1 MGLVSTNKSAEQFC
15 ADGRDQALLRIWD
28 WTWCRLQG
36 LRDSFDLTLA
46 SLLFRTNCL
55 ALTAICNRCQHTPPL
70 ATRHC
75 STVARCPGLSGKS
88 PSMPLC
94 CCCCCCCC
102 CSCMLSSAC
111 APSVIRPLAALC
123 SPSCASS
130 PGAPC
135 LPMSGPARA
144 AVSSAVSAGSAELLK
159 AVTAVAIA
167 PGSVGC
173 LGLWS
178 CCDRDPD
185 ASSCDPTNTR
195 ADILSQMSVVIAAWK
210 ECCDVI
216 FRACQRFGMQ
226 ISQSLLLPAHIAWP
240 SVKRNLRWILEC
252 MLKQGTSM
260 QRDFYSFKM
269 VLCAPD

>member
-94 CCCCCCCC
+94 CCCCCCCT
-102 CSCMLSSAC
+102 LSSAC
-111 APSVIRPLAALC
+111 SPSVTLPLAALC

-130 PGAPC
+130 PGGPC
-135 LPMSGPARA
+135 LPMSGPAPA
-144 AVSSAVSAGSAELLK
+144 AVLSAVSVGSVELFK
-159 AVTAVAIA
+159 AVTAVAMA
-167 PGSVGC
+167 AGSVGC
-173 LGLWS
+173 LVLWP
-178 CCDRDPD
+178 CCDRDPE
-185 ASSCDPTNTR
+185 ASSCDPTNTCT
-195 ADILSQMSVVIAAWK
+195 DNLIQMSLVVA
-210 ECCDVI
+210 
-216 FRACQRFGMQ
+216 G
-226 ISQSLLLPAHIAWP
+226 
-240 SVKRNLRWILEC
+240 
-252 MLKQGTSM
+252 
-260 QRDFYSFKM
+260 
-269 VLCAPD
+269 